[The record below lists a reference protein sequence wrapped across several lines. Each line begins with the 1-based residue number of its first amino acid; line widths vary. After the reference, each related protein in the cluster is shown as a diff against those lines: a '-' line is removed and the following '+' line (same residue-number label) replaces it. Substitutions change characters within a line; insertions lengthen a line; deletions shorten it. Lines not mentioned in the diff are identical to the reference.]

1 LQKNKSALFIIFLTI
16 FIDLLGFGI
25 IIPLLPSFSQN
36 VLHLTPFT
44 IGLIAGIFS
53 LMQFIFT
60 PVWGH
65 LSDRYGRK
73 PILIMSLTGSV
84 ISYIILAQV
93 FSGALLSPLA
103 LILARAFAG
112 IFAANISAAQAV
124 ISDTTTA
131 EDRTR
136 GMGLIGAAFALGFV
150 FGPAIGGFLAKY
162 FGYAV
167 PIYVSAF
174 LSLAAL
180 ILCITVFKETLSPEI
195 REKNR
200 LKKDRIRIMDFKQLY
215 LTVKKPEMGSYIII
229 SFFLIFSFSN
239 IFGTFQLYAERSDGL
254 NLQEDEIG
262 FLFSFLGIFGAIVQS
277 FVLKMFRNKFG
288 DERTLV
294 IGNFFG
300 IFGLGLI
307 AFSFNIP
314 FLLFVLTILALG
326 NGLYTPTTLSLI
338 SQNAPHDEQGKI
350 LGINQSLGSLARFFG
365 PLWGG
370 FVYQNFG
377 YKFPFITGGVFMI
390 LITIYSYKVMKD
402 RERKK

>member
-1 LQKNKSALFIIFLTI
+1 MN
-16 FIDLLGFGI
+16 
-25 IIPLLPSFSQN
+25 
-36 VLHLTPFT
+36 PFT
-44 IGLIAGIFS
+44 IGLVAGIFS

-84 ISYIILAQV
+84 ISYILLAQV
-93 FSGALLSPLA
+93 FAGVLLSTTA

-112 IFAANISAAQAV
+112 VFAANISAAQAV

-162 FGYAV
+162 FGYAI
-167 PIYVSAF
+167 PIYVSAL
-174 LSLAAL
+174 LSLIAL
-180 ILCITVFKETLSPEI
+180 TLCITVFKETLSPVI
-195 REKNR
+195 KEKNR
-200 LKKDRIRIMDFKQLY
+200 KKKERIRIFDFKQFY
-215 LTVKKPEMGSYIII
+215 HTIKTPELGSYILI

-239 IFGTFQLYAERSDGL
+239 IFGTFQLFAERSDGL

-277 FVLKMFRNKFG
+277 FVLKIFRNRFG
-288 DERTLV
+288 DNRTLV

-307 AFSFNIP
+307 AYSVSIP
-314 FLLFVLTILALG
+314 MLLVVLVILALG

-338 SQNAPHDEQGKI
+338 SQNAPQDEQGKI
-350 LGINQSLGSLARFFG
+350 LGINQSLGSLARFLG
-365 PLWGG
+365 PVWGG

-377 YKFPFITGGVFMI
+377 YKYPFITGGVFMI
-390 LITIYSYKVMKD
+390 LITLFSYKVMKD
-402 RERKK
+402 KERNV